1 MLYFEF
7 YPLNTNVVHIRAHQI
22 NYFSII
28 GCSRHNSTT
37 FINKC
42 AGSSSPSPHICS
54 IVAQREGFE
63 PPDSCPSTVFK
74 TAAFDR
80 SAISAKVFCISI
92 QIIFLLGQLTPSA
105 KYKLNGLTR
114 LATQQSLIRHYVP
127 HKTAAFVVPNAL
139 RYRSAISAKV
149 FRKFPAILSNARA
162 VVNQICS
169 RALRFQKSQNPFQQ
183 SKTASANPKQDQK
196 QV

>member
-1 MLYFEF
+1 MSL
-7 YPLNTNVVHIRAHQI
+7 L
-22 NYFSII
+22 
-28 GCSRHNSTT
+28 
-37 FINKC
+37 
-42 AGSSSPSPHICS
+42 
-54 IVAQREGFE
+54 AQREGFE

-127 HKTAAFVVPNAL
+127 HKTAAFD
-139 RYRSAISAKV
+139 RSAISAKV
-149 FRKFPAILSNARA
+149 FFKFYAILSDARA
-162 VVNQICS
+162 VVNQIYS
-169 RALRFQKSQNPFQQ
+169 RALRFDKAKTRFNKAKQLRQTQNKTKSK
-183 SKTASANPKQDQK
+183 SKYSIKTLAYGFFSRLYCSPTSRSKEKLLFIASILPVEK
-196 QV
+196 

>member
-1 MLYFEF
+1 MCGLALTE
-7 YPLNTNVVHIRAHQI
+7 PAH
-22 NYFSII
+22 FSLL
-28 GCSRHNSTT
+28 
-37 FINKC
+37 
-42 AGSSSPSPHICS
+42 
-54 IVAQREGFE
+54 AQREGFE

-80 SAISAKVFCISI
+80 SAISAKVFRISI

-114 LATQQSLIRHYVP
+114 LASQQSLFRHYAP

-169 RALRFQKSQNPFQQ
+169 RALRFQKSKNPLRQSRQLRQTQNKTK
-183 SKTASANPKQDQK
+183 SKSKYSIKTLD
-196 QV
+196 